1 MPPAV
6 VASPLDLCRPP
17 EGFEFRSGVWL
28 AHDVDMAMVADTVAP
43 VLAGTPDPDPQ
54 RRRRLAADPTGDREL
69 VLLGCAG
76 RLGQVTAFPWTV
88 FVPVGGR
95 VQHAKGAVLQFAKPN
110 SPKRITRAF
119 VTSANL
125 TRGSLA
131 NREVLVWE
139 EAGSQKIK
147 PTLARDILAA
157 VRALLSADADLPA
170 DGRRRVRALVRQ
182 LAQGL
187 PASTPARCTVH
198 SLAVKRPLL
207 AQVGGQRP
215 AGADRLVIVSPPFAG
230 DNDRQAAD
238 YLLPWIRQGT
248 QVDLYTGVEAMPGA
262 TLGPECRPAF
272 STAILTA
279 LETASGAP
287 VQVWGVPNYDADSR
301 KRRLHAKLVAFVR
314 GEDVMVVAGSAN
326 FTGRGLGGSNRELM
340 AYQDWS
346 RQRLDTWLAELSA
359 SPFDGQVAAP
369 AQREDPGEVPN
380 VLIDVGASFQP
391 DPGQRVVRGRYRGV
405 LRLRLPD
412 EHAALRLAY
421 RGKALRA
428 QPEQELELWEREAWL
443 TASVNRSHRR
453 VPIEM
458 AAIDAS
464 FWDAGNDDEEE
475 EDATLLALLRA
486 LRPGPAGTP
495 VARRGRSGP
504 VDEKGRPA
512 DDRFVIEAQQALAL
526 LARRRVPLRDRF
538 VGEAGLALENLF
550 ADKIVR
556 RVATTVL
563 GSPPPDGTTL
573 LTDLAKAIDAFEPPD
588 E

>member
-1 MPPAV
+1 MPPAL

-43 VLAGTPDPDPQ
+43 VLAGTPDPDLV
-54 RRRRLAADPTGDREL
+54 RRRRLAADPTGDPEL
-69 VLLGCAG
+69 VVLGCAG

-147 PTLARDILAA
+147 PTLAHDILAA
-157 VRALLSADADLPA
+157 VQALSADPDLPA

-182 LAQGL
+182 LTQGL
-187 PASTPARCTVH
+187 PASTPARCTMH
-198 SLAVKRPLL
+198 SLAAKQPLL
-207 AQVGGQRP
+207 AQLGGQRP

-238 YLLPWIRQGT
+238 YLLPWIRKGT

-262 TLGPECRPAF
+262 TLGPQRRPAF
-272 STAILTA
+272 SAAILTA

-301 KRRLHAKLVAFVR
+301 RRRLHAKLIAFVR
-314 GEDVMVVAGSAN
+314 GEDAMVVAGSAN
-326 FTGRGLGGSNRELM
+326 CTGRGLGGSNRELM

-346 RQRLDTWLAELSA
+346 RQRLDTWLEELSA
-359 SPFDGQVAAP
+359 SKFDGQVAAP

-391 DPGQRVVRGRYRGV
+391 DPGQRVVRGRYRGI

-428 QPEQELELWEREAWL
+428 QPEQELELWESEAWL

-453 VPIEM
+453 VPVEM
-458 AAIDAS
+458 AAIDAD
-464 FWDAGNDDEEE
+464 FWDAGNDDDDE

-486 LRPGPAGTP
+486 LRPRPAGTP

-504 VDEKGRPA
+504 MDEKGRSD
-512 DDRFVIEAQQALAL
+512 DDRFTIPTQQALAL
-526 LARRRVPLRDRF
+526 LTRRRTPLRERF
-538 VGEAGLALENLF
+538 GDGAGLALENLF
-550 ADKIVR
+550 ADKIER

-563 GSPPPDGTTL
+563 GSPPPDGTPL
-573 LTDLAKAIDAFEPPD
+573 LTALAEAIDAFEPSD

>member
-1 MPPAV
+1 MPPAL

-43 VLAGTPDPDPQ
+43 ILAGTPDPDPQ
-54 RRRRLAADPTGDREL
+54 RRRRLAATPTGDPEL
-69 VLLGCAG
+69 VVLGCAA
-76 RLGQVTAFPWTV
+76 RLGQVTAFPWAV

-95 VQHAKGAVLQFAKPN
+95 VQHAKGGVLQFARPN

-139 EAGSQKIK
+139 EAGSQKAN
-147 PTLARDILAA
+147 PTLAHDLLAA
-157 VRALLSADADLPA
+157 VQALSADLPTEA
-170 DGRRRVRALVRQ
+170 RRRIRALVRQ

-187 PASTPARCTVH
+187 PASTPARCTVD

-207 AQVGGQRP
+207 AQVEGQRP

-248 QVDLYTGVEAMPGA
+248 QVDLYTGEAMPGA
-262 TLGPECRPAF
+262 TLGPERRPAF
-272 STAILTA
+272 SIAILTA
-279 LETASGAP
+279 LATASGAP
-287 VQVWGVPNYDADSR
+287 VQVWGVPNYDADGR
-301 KRRLHAKLVAFVR
+301 RRRLHAKLIAFVR
-314 GEDVMVVAGSAN
+314 GEDAMVVAGSAN
-326 FTGRGLGGSNRELM
+326 CTGRGLGGINRELM

-346 RQRLDTWLAELSA
+346 RQRLDAWLAELSA

-369 AQREDPGEVPN
+369 APREDPADVPN

-391 DPGQRVVRGRYRGV
+391 DPGQRVVRGRFRGV

-412 EHAALRLAY
+412 EHAALHLAY

-428 QPEQELELWEREAWL
+428 EPEQELELWETEAWL

-458 AAIDAS
+458 AAIDAG
-464 FWDAGNDDEEE
+464 FWDAGNDDDDD

-495 VARRGRSGP
+495 VARRGRSGA
-504 VDEKGRPA
+504 VDEKGRSP
-512 DDRFVIEAQQALAL
+512 DDKFTIETQQALAL
-526 LARRRVPLRDRF
+526 LTRRRAQLRYRF
-538 VGEAGLALENLF
+538 VDGAGLALENLF
-550 ADKIVR
+550 ADKIER
-556 RVATTVL
+556 RVADTVL
-563 GSPPPDGTTL
+563 GNPPPDGTPL
-573 LTDLAKAIDAFEPPD
+573 LTALAEAIDAFEPPD

>member
-1 MPPAV
+1 MPPAL

-54 RRRRLAADPTGDREL
+54 RRRRLAADPTGEPEL

-125 TRGSLA
+125 TRGSLS

-139 EAGSQKIK
+139 EAGSQKIN
-147 PTLARDILAA
+147 PTLAHDILVA
-157 VRALLSADADLPA
+157 VQALSANPDLPA

-187 PASTPARCTVH
+187 PTSTPARCTVD
-198 SLAVKRPLL
+198 SLAAKRPLL

-238 YLLPWIRQGT
+238 YLLPWIREGT

-262 TLGPECRPAF
+262 TLGPECRPVF
-272 STAILTA
+272 SAAILTA

-287 VQVWGVPNYDADSR
+287 VQVWGVPNYDADGR
-301 KRRLHAKLVAFVR
+301 RRRLHAKLVAFVR
-314 GEDVMVVAGSAN
+314 GEDAMVVAGSAN
-326 FTGRGLGGSNRELM
+326 CTGRGLGGINRELM

-346 RQRLDTWLAELSA
+346 RQRLDAWLVELSA

-391 DPGQRVVRGRYRGV
+391 DPGQRVVRGRYRGI

-428 QPEQELELWEREAWL
+428 QPEQDLELWETEAWL

-453 VPIEM
+453 VPIDM
-458 AAIDAS
+458 AASDAD
-464 FWDAGNDDEEE
+464 FWDAGNDDDDE

-486 LRPGPAGTP
+486 LRPTPAGTP

-512 DDRFVIEAQQALAL
+512 DDKFTIPTQQALAL
-526 LARRRVPLRDRF
+526 LTRRRTPLRYRF
-538 VGEAGLALENLF
+538 VDGAGLALENLF
-550 ADKIVR
+550 ADKIER

-563 GSPPPDGTTL
+563 GSPPPDGTPL
-573 LTDLAKAIDAFEPPD
+573 LTALAEAIDAFEPSD